1 MSARCSLSGPKGAD
15 QLIYALLQ
23 ACDLLSEFVYLVFE
37 ILLTPTNAGITG
49 FQNRPETI
57 HGLDHGPAQETRGD
71 VQPAEHRLAGRPR
84 GRCGREG
91 SDGETAYG
99 PDGRPDHEFVASLA
113 QK

>member
-1 MSARCSLSGPKGAD
+1 
-15 QLIYALLQ
+15 
-23 ACDLLSEFVYLVFE
+23 VFE

-57 HGLDHGPAQETRGD
+57 HGLDHGSAQQTRGD

-84 GRCGREG
+84 GRGGRES
-91 SDGETAYG
+91 SDGETADG
-99 PDGRPDHEFVASLA
+99 SDGRPDHEFASSLA